1 MRVIQM
7 MYIILMAVA
16 ATIKLTRRRGGGGG
30 AAAANSGAGGS
41 SAPSESGQEPAQT
54 VVADPGFL
62 LYGIGRRPTLLVRA
76 TATQTAA
83 VGVSLPVLLEG
94 ARSRQDVPSWVQ
106 LQLAGLRLQTWASHS
121 TELAGAREKQ
131 EPHSF

>member
-1 MRVIQM
+1 M

-16 ATIKLTRRRGGGGG
+16 AAIKLTRRHGSGGSGG
-30 AAAANSGAGGS
+30 AGAANSGAGGS